1 MSEWI
6 QTLDQ
11 ASIPFLVWLQ
21 SFQSDGLTTVMRFF
35 SFLGT
40 EYFYMLLLP
49 FLYWTI
55 SKRWGAMVAFSL
67 IFASY
72 LSSFIKWVFNLPR
85 PPSPP
90 VEKLWTETSPSF
102 ISGHATT
109 AMAVWGTLAVLV
121 HRIWF
126 WILAVLLIFFIGFSR
141 LYLGVHYPADVIG
154 GWVTGLI
161 VAWGVLALAPRLE
174 STVLGWSTGK
184 MLIAALALSLIMV
197 LIHPRWQEENLW
209 PAPNAVQLGGL
220 LFGMLAGLVWDV
232 KSLHFHVSGPWSKR
246 VLRLLVGLAVLV
258 VFYVGPKLLLDQLSI
273 TSFTVEQSLRF
284 LRYALVG
291 FTVSGLMPWLF
302 AKVRLAD

>member
-21 SFQSDGLTTVMRFF
+21 GFQSDGLTTTMRFF

-40 EYFYMLLLP
+40 EYFYLLLLP

-55 SKRWGAMVAFSL
+55 SKRWGVMVAFAL
-67 IFASY
+67 IFSSY
-72 LSSFIKWVFNLPR
+72 LSSFIKWMFNLPR
-85 PPSPP
+85 PTDP
-90 VEKLWTETSPSF
+90 VTPLWTETSPSF
-102 ISGHATT
+102 VSGHATT

-126 WILAVLLIFFIGFSR
+126 WVLAVFLIFFIGFSR

-154 GWVTGLI
+154 GWLIGLL
-161 VAWGVLALAPRLE
+161 VAWGVIALVPRLE
-174 STVLGWSTGK
+174 GVVSGWSTGK

-197 LIHPRWQEENLW
+197 FIHPRWQEENLW

-220 LFGMLAGLVWDV
+220 LFGVLAGLVWDV

-246 VLRLLVGLAVLV
+246 VLRLLLGLVALAV
-258 VFYVGPKLLLDQLSI
+258 FYIGPKLLLDQLSV
-273 TSFTVEQSLRF
+273 TSYPAEQSLRF
-284 LRYALVG
+284 LRYGLVG
-291 FTVSGLMPWLF
+291 FTVSGLMPWFF
-302 AKVRLAD
+302 AKIHLVD